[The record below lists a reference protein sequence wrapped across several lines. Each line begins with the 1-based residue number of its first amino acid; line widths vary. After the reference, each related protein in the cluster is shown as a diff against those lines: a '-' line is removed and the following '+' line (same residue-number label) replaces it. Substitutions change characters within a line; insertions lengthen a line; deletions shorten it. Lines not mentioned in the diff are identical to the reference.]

1 MCVGDDHAFA
11 ALTEYSRQAN
21 ERKRLR
27 AYEIVKDVARADRRK
42 LIRVSDQD
50 EARAG
55 LDRAEQGMEQEDVD
69 HRRFVDD
76 EDVFIEEIFLIAEER
91 SVFVVSGVFHFEK
104 AVDRFCFIRRRLA
117 HALCRASR
125 RCRKRA
131 LQSEPVEYRYERA
144 YDRRFSGSRTARY
157 YADSA
162 GEGGI
167 YRFLLEIG
175 IFDMRIV
182 FAA

>member
-1 MCVGDDHAFA
+1 MCIRDSDHAFA

-91 SVFVVSGVFHFEK
+91 
-104 AVDRFCFIRRRLA
+104 
-117 HALCRASR
+117 
-125 RCRKRA
+125 RC
-131 LQSEPVEYRYERA
+131 V
-144 YDRRFSGSRTARY
+144 
-157 YADSA
+157 
-162 GEGGI
+162 
-167 YRFLLEIG
+167 
-175 IFDMRIV
+175 
-182 FAA
+182 